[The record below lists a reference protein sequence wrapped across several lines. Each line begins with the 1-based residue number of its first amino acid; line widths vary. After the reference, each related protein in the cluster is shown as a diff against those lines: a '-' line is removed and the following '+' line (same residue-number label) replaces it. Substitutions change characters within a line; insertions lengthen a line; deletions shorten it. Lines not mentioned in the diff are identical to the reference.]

1 MSNFELK
8 TIDNAEESAKPILQ
22 SAKENMGMV
31 PNLFAVMANNPALLK
46 AYTSADETF
55 RSDSGFSSIEQEVLL
70 LSIAV
75 ENGCTYC
82 VAAHSF
88 IADNQSNVPK
98 EITNAIRDG
107 KAIPDSKLQALST
120 YAKDV
125 VKTRGYPSDETTK
138 SIKDAGYNDKHIAG
152 VVTAV
157 GMKTFSNYINHIAN
171 TPLDQAF
178 EGRKWDK

>member
-1 MSNFELK
+1 MSTFELK
-8 TIDNAEESAKPILQ
+8 TIDNADVEARPILKT
-22 SAKENMGMV
+22 AKDNMGMV
-31 PNLFAVMANNPALLK
+31 PNLFAVMANNPSLLK

-55 RSDSGFSSIEQEVLL
+55 RQDSGFSPVEQEVLL

-88 IADNQSNVPK
+88 IADNQSNVP
-98 EITNAIRDG
+98 EEFTNAIRKG
-107 KAIPDSKLQALST
+107 KTIPDAKLEALSQ
-120 YAKDV
+120 YAKAV
-125 VKTRGYPSDETTK
+125 VKTRGYPSDEVTQAFR
-138 SIKDAGYNDKHIAG
+138 DQGYTDRHIAG

-178 EGRKWDK
+178 ESRKWDK

>member
-1 MSNFELK
+1 MSTFELK
-8 TIDNAEESAKPILQ
+8 TINNADEEAKPILQ
-22 SAKENMGMV
+22 SAKDNMGMI
-31 PNLFAVMANNPALLK
+31 PNLFAVMASNPSLLK

-55 RSDSGFSSIEQEVLL
+55 RQDSGFSSVEQEVLL

-75 ENGCTYC
+75 ENACTYC

-88 IADNQSNVPK
+88 IADNQSKVPEK
-98 EITNAIRDG
+98 ITNAIRDG
-107 KAIPDSKLQALST
+107 KEIPDTKLQKLST
-120 YAKDV
+120 FAKEV
-125 VKTRGYPSDETTK
+125 VNTRGYPSK
-138 SIKDAGYNDKHIAG
+138 SATNALKEVGYTDKHIAG
-152 VVTAV
+152 VITAV

>member
-1 MSNFELK
+1 MSTFELK
-8 TIDNAEESAKPILQ
+8 TIENADEKAKPILQ
-22 SAKENMGMV
+22 SAKDNMGMV
-31 PNLFAVMANNPALLK
+31 PNLFAVMANNPSLLK

-55 RSDSGFSSIEQEVLL
+55 RQDSGFYFVEQEVLL
-70 LSIAV
+70 LSIAL

-98 EITNAIRDG
+98 EVTNAIRDG
-107 KAIPDSKLQALST
+107 KEIPDAKLQALSQ
-120 YAKDV
+120 YAKSV
-125 VKTRGYPSDETTK
+125 VKHRGYPSEEVTK
-138 SIKDAGYNDKHIAG
+138 AIKNQGYTDKHIAG

-171 TPLDQAF
+171 TPLDQMF
-178 EGRKWDK
+178 ESRKWNK

>member
-1 MSNFELK
+1 MSTFELK
-8 TIDNAEESAKPILQ
+8 TIDNADEKAKTILQ
-22 SAKENMGMV
+22 SAKDNMGMV
-31 PNLFAVMANNPALLK
+31 PNLFAIMANNPSLLK

-55 RSDSGFSSIEQEVLL
+55 RQDSGFSSVEQEVLL

-88 IADNQSNVPK
+88 IADNQSDVPE

-107 KAIPDSKLQALST
+107 KEIPDAKLQALSA
-120 YAKDV
+120 YAKEV
-125 VKTRGYPSDETTK
+125 VESRGYPSEDSTK
-138 SIKDAGYNDKHIAG
+138 ALKAAGYTDKHIAG
-152 VVTAV
+152 VITAV